1 MSWINNL
8 FGNNNSYTM
17 NEGDIAIELLIASKA
32 EIDQL
37 TKAVIEAVNPDLRD
51 ILRNQLDA
59 CINEH
64 YRLVDIVSNKGW
76 YKTYSNPQNQIKQD
90 LNQIQDIIGST
101 Q

>member
-17 NEGDIAIELLIASKA
+17 SESDIGIELLINSKA

-37 TKAVIEAVNPDLRD
+37 TKAVIEAVNPDLRE

-64 YRLVDIVSNKGW
+64 YRLVDIVSDNGW
-76 YKTYSNPQNQIKQD
+76 YKTYSNPQIQIKQD
-90 LNQIQDIIGST
+90 LNQVQDIIG
-101 Q
+101 